1 MASYT
6 DLCDCPLAVT
16 LSKPTVLV
24 KAYYDYRRY
33 AVSIKIK
40 DAPPVLQE
48 RDVLIAGKVVVVISI
63 DLVRQQIVL
72 IRQFRLPAHIANGL
86 GDMVEFVAGRVEPNE
101 TLVDAARRECR
112 EEIGIAPE
120 KTVQLLRN
128 LTTPGSSDEE
138 VTIFLCA
145 IDSSTIRGWLANN
158 GRRGAPSNHANVHR
172 RCNPRTQPIHY
183 ARQPSSDR
191 VAMVG
196 TQSRAT
202 AQLACLISL
211 PHWCIHCPFCEAL
224 TSR

>member
-48 RDVLIAGKVVVVISI
+48 RDVLIAGKVVVVIPI

-112 EEIGIAPE
+112 EEIGVAPE
-120 KTVQLLRN
+120 KTVQLLRY

-145 IDSSTIRGWLANN
+145 IDSSTIRDGSRTTADGEHLQIMRTSIEDAIRALNRYSMRGSPLVIGLQWLALNREHLPN
-158 GRRGAPSNHANVHR
+158 L
-172 RCNPRTQPIHY
+172 
-183 ARQPSSDR
+183 
-191 VAMVG
+191 
-196 TQSRAT
+196 
-202 AQLACLISL
+202 LA
-211 PHWCIHCPFCEAL
+211 
-224 TSR
+224 

>member
-33 AVSIKIK
+33 AVSIKTK
-40 DAPPVLQE
+40 DAPPFLQE
-48 RDVLIAGKVVVVISI
+48 RDVLIAGKVVVVIPI

-112 EEIGIAPE
+112 EEIGVAPE
-120 KTVQLLRN
+120 KTVQLLRY

-145 IDSSTIRGWLANN
+145 IDSSTIRDGSRTTADGEHLQIMRSSIEDAIRALNRYSMRGSPLVIGLQWLALNREHLPN
-158 GRRGAPSNHANVHR
+158 L
-172 RCNPRTQPIHY
+172 
-183 ARQPSSDR
+183 
-191 VAMVG
+191 
-196 TQSRAT
+196 
-202 AQLACLISL
+202 LA
-211 PHWCIHCPFCEAL
+211 
-224 TSR
+224 

>member
-33 AVSIKIK
+33 AVSIKTK
-40 DAPPVLQE
+40 DAPPFLQE
-48 RDVLIAGKVVVVISI
+48 REVLIAGKVVVVIPI

-112 EEIGIAPE
+112 EEIGVAPE
-120 KTVQLLRN
+120 KTVQLLRY

-145 IDSSTIRGWLANN
+145 IDSSTIRDGSRTTADGEHLQIMRSSIEDAIRALNRYSMRGSPLVIGLQWLALNREHLPN
-158 GRRGAPSNHANVHR
+158 L
-172 RCNPRTQPIHY
+172 
-183 ARQPSSDR
+183 
-191 VAMVG
+191 
-196 TQSRAT
+196 
-202 AQLACLISL
+202 LA
-211 PHWCIHCPFCEAL
+211 
-224 TSR
+224 

>member
-33 AVSIKIK
+33 AVSIKTK
-40 DAPPVLQE
+40 DAPPFLQE
-48 RDVLIAGKVVVVISI
+48 REVLIAGKVVVVIPI

-112 EEIGIAPE
+112 EEIGVAPE
-120 KTVQLLRN
+120 KTVQLLRY

-145 IDSSTIRGWLANN
+145 IDSSTIRDGSRTTADGEHLQIMRTSIEDAIHALNRYSMRGSPLVIGLQWLALNREHLPN
-158 GRRGAPSNHANVHR
+158 L
-172 RCNPRTQPIHY
+172 
-183 ARQPSSDR
+183 
-191 VAMVG
+191 
-196 TQSRAT
+196 
-202 AQLACLISL
+202 LA
-211 PHWCIHCPFCEAL
+211 
-224 TSR
+224 

>member
-40 DAPPVLQE
+40 DAHPVLQE
-48 RDVLIAGKVVVVISI
+48 RDVLIAGKVVVVIPI

-120 KTVQLLRN
+120 KTVQLLRY

-145 IDSSTIRGWLANN
+145 IDSSTIRDGSRTTADGEHLQIMRTSIEDAIRALNRYTMRGSPLVIGLQWLALN
-158 GRRGAPSNHANVHR
+158 RK
-172 RCNPRTQPIHY
+172 
-183 ARQPSSDR
+183 
-191 VAMVG
+191 
-196 TQSRAT
+196 
-202 AQLACLISL
+202 QLPNLLA
-211 PHWCIHCPFCEAL
+211 
-224 TSR
+224 

>member
-145 IDSSTIRGWLANN
+145 IDSSTIRDGSRTTADGEHLQIMRTSIEDAIRALNRYTMRGSPLVIGLQWLALN
-158 GRRGAPSNHANVHR
+158 RE
-172 RCNPRTQPIHY
+172 
-183 ARQPSSDR
+183 
-191 VAMVG
+191 
-196 TQSRAT
+196 
-202 AQLACLISL
+202 QLPNLLA
-211 PHWCIHCPFCEAL
+211 
-224 TSR
+224 

>member
-33 AVSIKIK
+33 AVSIKTK
-40 DAPPVLQE
+40 DAPPFLQE
-48 RDVLIAGKVVVVISI
+48 RDVLIAGKVVVVIPI

-72 IRQFRLPAHIANGL
+72 IRQFRLSAHIANGL

-112 EEIGIAPE
+112 EEIGVAPE
-120 KTVQLLRN
+120 KTVQLLRY

-145 IDSSTIRGWLANN
+145 IDSSTIRDGSRTTADGEHLQIMRTSIEDAIRALNRYSMRGSPLVIGLQWLALNREHLPN
-158 GRRGAPSNHANVHR
+158 L
-172 RCNPRTQPIHY
+172 
-183 ARQPSSDR
+183 
-191 VAMVG
+191 
-196 TQSRAT
+196 
-202 AQLACLISL
+202 LA
-211 PHWCIHCPFCEAL
+211 
-224 TSR
+224 

>member
-33 AVSIKIK
+33 AVSIKTK
-40 DAPPVLQE
+40 DAPPFLQE
-48 RDVLIAGKVVVVISI
+48 RDVLIAGKVVVVIPI

-120 KTVQLLRN
+120 KTVQLLRY

-145 IDSSTIRGWLANN
+145 IDSSTIRDGSRTTADGEHLQIMRSSIEDAIRALN
-158 GRRGAPSNHANVHR
+158 RYSMRGSPLVIGLQCWHSIAS
-172 RCNPRTQPIHY
+172 T
-183 ARQPSSDR
+183 
-191 VAMVG
+191 
-196 TQSRAT
+196 
-202 AQLACLISL
+202 
-211 PHWCIHCPFCEAL
+211 CPTCFPD
-224 TSR
+224 